1 MIDYKK
7 IKKKDLVK
15 MYNELQKKYEKLEKK
30 HKLLIKQHNELGDK
44 YVEVKKET
52 IDIGTQ
58 MEQLSIEI
66 SEPTNDKQHIIDYL
80 KKRIKCTQGD
90 RRKQYEDR
98 LKKYLN

>member
-1 MIDYKK
+1 
-7 IKKKDLVK
+7 
-15 MYNELQKKYEKLEKK
+15 
-30 HKLLIKQHNELGDK
+30 
-44 YVEVKKET
+44 
-52 IDIGTQ
+52 